1 MTFPSDFTDEPK
13 LSSQRQR
20 ISACLTVN
28 AGQHDPG
35 VVVRDDVSI
44 AVLWFV
50 DLQVGILPGELLAGV
65 NRLMDTIEKKKDR
78 IIKTTNG
85 CSFIL
90 ACTPSL

>member
-13 LSSQRQR
+13 LSSRRQW

-35 VVVRDDVSI
+35 VVVRDDISI

-65 NRLMDTIEKKKDR
+65 NRLIDTEEK
-78 IIKTTNG
+78 
-85 CSFIL
+85 
-90 ACTPSL
+90 

>member
-13 LSSQRQR
+13 LSSQRQWV
-20 ISACLTVN
+20 SACLTVN

-35 VVVRDDVSI
+35 VVVRDDISI

-65 NRLMDTIEKKKDR
+65 NRLMDTQKKDR
-78 IIKTTNG
+78 IIKTMNG